1 MEILTSSPKCSYCH
15 SCTYNVVKN
24 TPQPTPWANNLEQWR
39 GVTATVL
46 RFSTKAI
53 TWVLPKLYPWQVGW
67 RQAWEATRVIFSV
80 PSPSPPLT
88 SSLSHAERESAASS
102 PAAAT
107 PLSFRAPPPQPTP
120 AAAEK
125 GARPPPPPLP
135 SRRGRRARAPW
146 GKGRPRSSACARRGR
161 RLAVATVTREAAPG
175 PAASPPERPG
185 APPGEAPPRPQ
196 PHGSGRYLRLVREK
210 GPARPSGGSTC
221 GSRGEAGG
229 DYWRE
234 VAPGAAENTKLCF
247 ETTCKE
253 NESHKKAWGIVSAL
267 CQWFPR
273 LPHEGRWGG
282 AAHVLSPRVPRPGF
296 SRNPAASTLQSQHC
310 PDGQRFWMNATVQC
324 RCEGLRDLPFS
335 SVSCV
340 LPSTTWMRC
349 RELNSHFRYKDR
361 FSIPSAAFDL
371 AAMRHRKVYAQ

>member
-210 GPARPSGGSTC
+210 DFVPYPEADSLLGRHLPARLPSRGRRGAGAAAEGEGAAGTVEAAHSAADERGRARPPARP
-221 GSRGEAGG
+221 
-229 DYWRE
+229 
-234 VAPGAAENTKLCF
+234 
-247 ETTCKE
+247 
-253 NESHKKAWGIVSAL
+253 
-267 CQWFPR
+267 
-273 LPHEGRWGG
+273 
-282 AAHVLSPRVPRPGF
+282 
-296 SRNPAASTLQSQHC
+296 
-310 PDGQRFWMNATVQC
+310 
-324 RCEGLRDLPFS
+324 
-335 SVSCV
+335 
-340 LPSTTWMRC
+340 
-349 RELNSHFRYKDR
+349 
-361 FSIPSAAFDL
+361 
-371 AAMRHRKVYAQ
+371 